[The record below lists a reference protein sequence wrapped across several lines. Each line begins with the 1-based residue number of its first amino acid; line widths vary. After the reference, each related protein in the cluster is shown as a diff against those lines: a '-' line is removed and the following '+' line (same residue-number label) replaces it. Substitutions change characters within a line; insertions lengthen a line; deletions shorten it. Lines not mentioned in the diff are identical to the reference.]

1 LEKRNSVLMI
11 PGPSEVYP
19 EILAT
24 LSKPVMPHYGSQ
36 WGETYLKICDDL
48 KKIFKTKGDV
58 MIQVGSGTSAMEMAV
73 ANLIEPG
80 DKVINIING
89 YFGELFETLIKTYGG
104 KPISIRTQ
112 FGEAVRP
119 DEVRKVARREKDAKA
134 IFSVHNETS
143 MGIVDPIKEIGEV
156 AEETD
161 KLFVVDAISSFGG
174 MDLRMD
180 EWKID
185 FCIGYASK
193 CLGSIAGLS
202 PFAINERVWET
213 IEGRREPL
221 KAYIISLPVWKRETE
236 LWTPYGHPHPTS
248 MPTPNVLALGKAVKI
263 VLSEGLQNRYRRH
276 YVAGR
281 AVREGIRAMGLQVI
295 PEETEASDTVTA
307 VVVPQGAED
316 KIRRM
321 MQNEFNLLIGGSLPG
336 WGEGKTIRIAHMGMT
351 ASPEYIVPT
360 LFSLE
365 RVLSKLGFKVEAGS
379 GVSAAMQVFTS
390 HSQEWIQGLLARYR
404 ERC

>member
-1 LEKRNSVLMI
+1 MI

-19 EILAT
+19 EVLAT
-24 LSKPVMPHYGSQ
+24 LSKPAMPHYGSQ
-36 WGETYLKICDDL
+36 WGETYRKICDEL

-73 ANLIEPG
+73 ANLVEPG

-89 YFGELFETLIKTYGG
+89 YFGQLFETLIKTYGG

-112 FGEAVRP
+112 FGEAVKP
-119 DEVRKVARREKDAKA
+119 DDVRKVAHREKDAKA

-143 MGIVDPIKEIGEV
+143 MGIVDPVKEIGEV

-161 KLFVVDAISSFGG
+161 KLSVVDAISSFGG

-221 KAYIISLPVWKRETE
+221 KAYIMSLPVWKRETE

-248 MPTPNVLALGKAVKI
+248 MPTPNILALGKAVKI
-263 VLSEGLQNRYRRH
+263 ALSEGLQNRYRRH

-281 AVREGIRAMGLQVI
+281 AVREGIRAMGLQVV
-295 PEETEASDTVTA
+295 PKEAEASDTVTA
-307 VVVPQGAED
+307 VGVPQGAED

-321 MQNEFNLLIGGSLPG
+321 MQDEFNLLIGGSLPG

-365 RVLSKLGFKVEAGS
+365 RVLSKLGFKVEAGL
-379 GVSAAMQVFTS
+379 GVSAAMQVLTG
-390 HSQEWIQGLLARYR
+390 HSREWVEGLLARYR

>member
-1 LEKRNSVLMI
+1 MLMI

-24 LSKPVMPHYGSQ
+24 LSKPAMPHYGSH
-36 WGETYLKICDDL
+36 WGETYLKICDEL

-104 KPISIRTQ
+104 KQIGIRTQ
-112 FGEAVRP
+112 FGEAVKP
-119 DEVRKVARREKDAKA
+119 DEVRKIARREKDAKA
-134 IFSVHNETS
+134 IFAVHNETS
-143 MGIVDPIKEIGEV
+143 TGVVDSIKEIGEV

-180 EWKID
+180 EWNID

-202 PFAINERVWET
+202 PFAINERVWEAVK
-213 IEGRREPL
+213 GRREPL
-221 KAYIISLPVWKRETE
+221 KAYTMSLPVWKRETE
-236 LWTPYGHPHPTS
+236 VWARYGHPHPTS
-248 MPTPNVLALGKAVKI
+248 MPTPNILALGKAVKI
-263 VLSEGLQNRYRRH
+263 ALSEGLQNRYRRH

-295 PEETEASDTVTA
+295 PKEAEASDTVTA
-307 VVVPQGAED
+307 VEVPQGAED
-316 KIRRM
+316 KIRDM
-321 MQNEFNLLIGGSLPG
+321 MQDEFNLLIGGSLPG
-336 WGEGKTIRIAHMGMT
+336 WGEGKTLRIAHMGLT

-365 RVLSKLGFKVEAGS
+365 RVLSKLGFKVKAGS
-379 GVSAAMQVFTS
+379 GVSAAMQVFTG
-390 HSQEWIQGLLARYR
+390 HSREWIKGLLARYR
-404 ERC
+404 ERY